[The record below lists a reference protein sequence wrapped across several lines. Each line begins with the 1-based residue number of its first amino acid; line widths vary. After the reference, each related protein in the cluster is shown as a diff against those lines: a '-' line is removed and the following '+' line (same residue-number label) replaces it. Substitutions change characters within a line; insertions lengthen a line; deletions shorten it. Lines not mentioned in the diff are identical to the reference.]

1 MTAKARIKQLEKTH
15 KANDG
20 KPEKVIV
27 MRNALGDKLATFDGV
42 EMLQAEAD
50 QKAAA
55 LPDSV
60 LLLHVKYASGE
71 IKDGDSVLT
80 GK

>member
-1 MTAKARIKQLEKTH
+1 MTAKTRIKQLEKTH

-20 KPEKVIV
+20 KPRKIV
-27 MRNALGDKLATFDGV
+27 VMNDAHGDRQAKFDGI
-42 EMLQAEAD
+42 EMTQAEAD

-60 LLLHVKYASGE
+60 LLLHVKFASDAL
-71 IKDGDSVLT
+71 KDSNA
-80 GK
+80 